1 MASAVLDE
9 VAAPEFLA
17 EVSRKSGALRQ
28 GLEGL
33 VAQYPDVFEGVT
45 GAGLMLGLK
54 CKASNMDVVT
64 AGYDCEVLTVPA
76 AENVVRVLPALTI
89 SNAEIAQ
96 ALERLETAAQT
107 VQSAQ

>member
-1 MASAVLDE
+1 
-9 VAAPEFLA
+9 
-17 EVSRKSGALRQ
+17 
-28 GLEGL
+28 
-33 VAQYPDVFEGVT
+33 
-45 GAGLMLGLK
+45 
-54 CKASNMDVVT
+54 
-64 AGYDCEVLTVPA
+64 VLTVPA

>member
-1 MASAVLDE
+1 M
-9 VAAPEFLA
+9 
-17 EVSRKSGALRQ
+17 SRKAGALRQ

-33 VAQYPDVFEGVT
+33 VAQYPDVFDSVT

-64 AGYDCEVLTVPA
+64 AGYECEVLTVPA
-76 AENVVRVLPALTI
+76 ADNVVRVLPALTI

-96 ALERLETAAQT
+96 ALERLDAAAQK
-107 VQSAQ
+107 VQSAH